1 MVASETMETVL
12 KVLVMESS
20 LRPPKWP
27 GGEPLQQRKTSHHSR
42 CVVGLLDRVW
52 YILYWCVRIEG
63 QSQTFLLRHVRRVLE
78 LHKHFPSLT
87 SGTYGNEQELTDFIY
102 LEP

>member
-1 MVASETMETVL
+1 MVVSETMETEL
-12 KVLVMESS
+12 KGLVMVLS
-20 LRPPKWP
+20 LRPLRWL

-42 CVVGLLDRVW
+42 RVFGLLDRVW
-52 YILYWCVRIEG
+52 DMLYCCVRIERH
-63 QSQTFLLRHVRRVLE
+63 SQTFLLRPIHRVPE